1 MSRIITFYSYKGGVG
16 RTFALANIGVLLAKR
31 GKRVLLMDWDLEAP
45 GLDRYFQTY
54 LTEPLPNDRGLI
66 HLLHEA
72 KTDSSAD
79 WHKHVVTLN
88 LEAKNV
94 SPSATYTLSL
104 LSSGVAAPGYAEQ
117 VRSFGWAEFFAKRQG
132 GPIFERWRQEWKE
145 AFDFILLDSRTG
157 ITDAGGV
164 CTILLPDFLVL
175 VFTANDQSF
184 EGGLRIVQNVQE
196 QRKTLVVQR
205 PPLSILPLLSRFD
218 SRDEVDLSAQWLQR
232 MAQALTPLYSNWL
245 PRPFTPLQIIERT
258 KIPYVTRFSFG
269 EPLPSLTHSLT
280 NMELPGF
287 YLDNCARLLISDF
300 AEAGRIIDPDAP
312 APVSMA
318 DRLQSLLQ
326 RVPIDES
333 ELYRLLSEAEAGFG
347 EGEELAELLNQ
358 AGMALQGLARYS
370 VAEPLYRRALAMQE
384 RRYGPND
391 PQVASLLNNLAS
403 LLTATNRLTEAEPLM
418 RRALAIAE
426 KNFGPEH
433 ANVAT
438 HLNNL
443 AQLLQDTNRLDEA
456 ESLMRQALKIDE
468 QSFGPEHPNV
478 AVRLRNLAGLLQ
490 VTNRFTEAEPLIR
503 RALEIDE
510 HSLGPEHSNFAASL
524 NNLAQLLYDTNRLE
538 DAEPLMRRSL
548 EIDEQSF
555 GPNHPKVAVRLSNL
569 AGLLQVTNRFTE
581 AEPLMWRSLEIDEQ
595 SFGPEHPNLAY
606 SLNSLAG
613 LLGAMD
619 SLKEAE
625 PLLRRSVIIL
635 LKFTR
640 ATGYEHTELRKIFGN
655 YRRLLEKL
663 DLTPEQIETSL
674 ATLGPEAG
682 FDAASWQSLLERI
695 GS

>member
-31 GKRVLLMDWDLEAP
+31 GKRVLLIDWDLEAP

-54 LTEPLPNDRGLI
+54 LAEPLPTERGLI

-94 SPSATYTLSL
+94 SPSASYALSIIP
-104 LSSGVAAPGYAEQ
+104 SGVAAPEYAEQ
-117 VRSFGWAEFFAKRQG
+117 VRAFGWADFFAQRQG
-132 GPIFERWRQEWKE
+132 GPILERWRQEWKE
-145 AFDFILLDSRTG
+145 EFDFILLDSRTG

-184 EGGLRIVQNVQE
+184 EGGLRIVQNAQV

-205 PPLSILPLLSRFD
+205 PPLSVLPLLSRFD
-218 SRDEVDLSAQWLQR
+218 SRDEVDLSAHWLQR

-245 PRPFTPLQIIERT
+245 PRSFTPLQIIERT

-269 EPLPSLTHSLT
+269 EPLPTLTHSLT

-287 YLDNCARLLISDF
+287 YLDNSARLLISDF
-300 AEAGRIIDPDAP
+300 GEAGRIIDPDAP
-312 APVSMA
+312 APVSVA
-318 DRLQSLLQ
+318 DRLQSLIQ
-326 RVPIDES
+326 RVPVDEA
-333 ELYRLLSEAEAGFG
+333 ELYRLLNEVENEFG
-347 EGEELAELLNQ
+347 EGEELVELLNQ
-358 AGMALQGLARYS
+358 AGMALQSLARYP

-384 RRYGPND
+384 RRYGPD
-391 PQVASLLNNLAS
+391 HPQLTHLLNNLAK
-403 LLTATNRLTEAEPLM
+403 LLADTNRLTEAEPLM
-418 RRALAIAE
+418 RRALAIEE
-426 KNFGPEH
+426 KNFGLEH
-433 ANVAT
+433 PNVAI
-438 HLNNL
+438 HLGNL

-456 ESLMRQALKIDE
+456 ESLMRRALKIDE
-468 QSFGPEHPNV
+468 QSFGPKNPNV
-478 AVRLRNLAGLLQ
+478 AIRLSDLAVLLQ
-490 VTNRFTEAEPLIR
+490 DTGRFTEAEPLIR

-510 HSLGPEHSNFAASL
+510 HSLGPEHPNFAVSL
-524 NNLAQLLYDTNRLE
+524 NNLAQLLKNTNRLE
-538 DAEPLMRRSL
+538 EAEPLMRRAL
-548 EIDEQSF
+548 EIDVRSF
-555 GPNHPKVAVRLSNL
+555 GSEHPEVASDLNNL
-569 AGLLQVTNRFTE
+569 ALLLNATNRSVE
-581 AEPLMWRSLEIDEQ
+581 AEPLLRQALKINEQ
-595 SFGPEHPNLAY
+595 SFGPEHPNVAN

-613 LLGAMD
+613 LLVAMD
-619 SLKEAE
+619 ALKEAE

-640 ATGYEHTELRKIFGN
+640 ATGHEHTELRKIVGH
-655 YRRLLEKL
+655 YQQLLKES
-663 DLTPEQIETSL
+663 DLTLEQMEISL

-682 FDAASWQSLLERI
+682 FDAAGWQSLRERI
-695 GS
+695 GL